1 MNDLTTYQSV
11 RAGMRGGDI
20 LFFDGSDASDLVHII
35 GDFTSNAIKLL
46 TRGPTHSAMVYSD
59 SSLLIESTILNG
71 KSGPQWNPLE
81 ERIARYQGR
90 VWWCPLSDRVR
101 AMLDFAAMWNMA
113 QAKVG
118 HDHYNVGELLA
129 YVGRRVPVLSYLP
142 QLYKPDSDSE
152 VCSELLAEL
161 LAAGGL
167 PGLQP
172 VQTPPQRLAE
182 MRLYAG
188 CTQLAGPPAAI
199 RNFNTV

>member
-11 RAGMRGGDI
+11 RDHMRGGDI
-20 LFFDGSDASDLVHII
+20 FFFDGSDASDVVHII
-35 GDFTSNAIKLL
+35 GDFTSNAIRLL
-46 TRGPTHSAMVYSD
+46 TRGPTHSAMVYD
-59 SSLLIESTILNG
+59 AETLIESTILHG
-71 KSGPQWNPLE
+71 KNGPQLNPVE
-81 ERIARYQGR
+81 GRVAEYAGR
-90 VWWCPLSDRVR
+90 VWWCPLAERTR
-101 AMLDFAAMWNMA
+101 GMLDFDAMWTLA
-113 QAKVG
+113 RKKLD

-129 YVGRRVPVLSYLP
+129 YVGRKVPVLGWLP
-142 QLYKPDSDSE
+142 QLYRPDSDSE

-161 LAAGGL
+161 LAAGGV

-172 VQTPPQRLAE
+172 AQTPPQRLAE